1 MPTSIS
7 KPPRTTPSDFDRSV
21 QTRRIAV
28 DHDGPL
34 SRHFVDGDI
43 LQSHILAVLSAT
55 FPKGEQFFVDSVRN
69 FRDQIT
75 DDELRRQVAGFI
87 GQETM
92 HGREHDRFNQVLAD
106 MGYPTRF
113 VDDLTGRAMG
123 LMQRLPKPVQLA
135 ITAAAE
141 HFTSVLAEQLLQDDT
156 FTDQDLPDDVKALFQ
171 WHALEES
178 EHKSVAYDVYRD
190 QVDNEFIRLATM
202 HALTSLLGAVV
213 LASLVGTV
221 LTDRRA
227 RNPIRFIRSLVN
239 LRNSPFARKKIALRL
254 LEYNRPYFHPD
265 DRDTE
270 HLVEE
275 WRERL
280 FGQNGTLNDSL
291 ARLERVS

>member
-1 MPTSIS
+1 MTTNTSV
-7 KPPRTTPSDFDRSV
+7 DFDRSV
-21 QTRRIAV
+21 RARRLRLG
-28 DHDGPL
+28 HEHPMPQ
-34 SRHFVDGDI
+34 HFVDGD
-43 LQSHILAVLSAT
+43 LLMSHIMATLSAT
-55 FPKGEQFFVDSVRN
+55 FPKGEQFFIDSVRN
-69 FRDQIT
+69 YRDEI
-75 DDELRRQVAGFI
+75 DDPELRQQVGGFI
-87 GQETM
+87 GQEVM

>member
-1 MPTSIS
+1 MTTNTSV
-7 KPPRTTPSDFDRSV
+7 DFDRSV
-21 QTRRIAV
+21 RARRLRLG
-28 DHDGPL
+28 HEHPMPQ
-34 SRHFVDGDI
+34 HFVDGD
-43 LQSHILAVLSAT
+43 LLMSHIMATLSAT
-55 FPKGEQFFVDSVRN
+55 FPKGEQFFIDSVRN
-69 FRDQIT
+69 YRDEI
-75 DDELRRQVAGFI
+75 DDPELRQQVGGFI
-87 GQETM
+87 GQEVM

-190 QVDNEFIRLATM
+190 QVDDEFIRLATM

>member
-1 MPTSIS
+1 MTTTS
-7 KPPRTTPSDFDRSV
+7 PVDFDRSV
-21 QTRRIAV
+21 RTRRLRLG
-28 DHDGPL
+28 HEQPMPQ
-34 SRHFVDGDI
+34 HFVDGD
-43 LQSHILAVLSAT
+43 LLMSHIMATLSAT
-55 FPKGEQFFVDSVRN
+55 FPKGEQFFIDSVRN
-69 FRDQIT
+69 YREAIEDP
-75 DDELRRQVAGFI
+75 ELNEQVRGFI
-87 GQETM
+87 GQEVM
-92 HGREHDRFNQVLAD
+92 HGREHDRFNEVLAE

-113 VDDLTGRAMG
+113 VDGLTGRAMT

-135 ITAAAE
+135 VTAAAE
-141 HFTSVLAEQLLQDDT
+141 HFTSVLAEQLLQDDA
-156 FTDQDLPDDVKALFQ
+156 FRDQDLPDDVKALFE

-178 EHKSVAYDVYRD
+178 EHKSVAFDVYRD
-190 QVDNEFIRLATM
+190 QVDNEVIRLATM

-227 RNPIRFIRSLVN
+227 RNPIRFVRSLVN

>member
-1 MPTSIS
+1 MTTNTSV
-7 KPPRTTPSDFDRSV
+7 DFDRSV
-21 QTRRIAV
+21 RARRLRLG
-28 DHDGPL
+28 HEHPMPQ
-34 SRHFVDGDI
+34 HFVDGD
-43 LQSHILAVLSAT
+43 LLMSHIMATLSAT
-55 FPKGEQFFVDSVRN
+55 FPKGEQFFIDSVRN
-69 FRDQIT
+69 YRDEI
-75 DDELRRQVAGFI
+75 DDPELRQQVGGFI
-87 GQETM
+87 GQEVM

-280 FGQNGTLNDSL
+280 FGQNGTWNDSL
-291 ARLERVS
+291 AGLERVS

>member
-1 MPTSIS
+1 MTPNTSV
-7 KPPRTTPSDFDRSV
+7 DFDRSV
-21 QTRRIAV
+21 RARRLRLG
-28 DHDGPL
+28 HEHPMPQ
-34 SRHFVDGDI
+34 HFVDGD
-43 LQSHILAVLSAT
+43 LLMSHIMATLSAT
-55 FPKGEQFFVDSVRN
+55 FPKGEQFFIDSVRN
-69 FRDQIT
+69 YRDEI
-75 DDELRRQVAGFI
+75 DDPELRQQVGGFI
-87 GQETM
+87 GQEVM

>member
-1 MPTSIS
+1 MTTNTSV
-7 KPPRTTPSDFDRSV
+7 DFDRSV
-21 QTRRIAV
+21 RARRLRLG
-28 DHDGPL
+28 HEHPMPQ
-34 SRHFVDGDI
+34 HFVDGD
-43 LQSHILAVLSAT
+43 LLMSHIMATLSAT
-55 FPKGEQFFVDSVRN
+55 FPKGEQFFIDSVRN
-69 FRDQIT
+69 YRDEI
-75 DDELRRQVAGFI
+75 DDPELRQQVGGFI
-87 GQETM
+87 GQEVM

-202 HALTSLLGAVV
+202 HALTSLLGADERRKHH
-213 LASLVGTV
+213 GTV